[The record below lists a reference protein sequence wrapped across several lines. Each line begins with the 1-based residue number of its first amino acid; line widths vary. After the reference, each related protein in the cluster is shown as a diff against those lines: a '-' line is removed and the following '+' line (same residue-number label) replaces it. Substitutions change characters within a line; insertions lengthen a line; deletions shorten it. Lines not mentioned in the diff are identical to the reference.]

1 MRMTPRHLMATG
13 AVRRARQVLSSLLV
27 VAMSVGFVATPMTT
41 LAADAPPPNDA
52 FASAT
57 PWTTYVPEDPAQF
70 AGTAWTGSLVGA
82 STETGEPGTATRTIW
97 YRVGSTAGGVLAL
110 SDNLAAGLSQ
120 ALYEGTSVDDL
131 TLVPLISDNSGT
143 VWATLE
149 PGNQYQLQVSASA
162 ELAAGGLFYLFGQP
176 SNDTFAGARLLG
188 PAGTTQARL
197 LAATREPGE
206 PSPADC
212 ASAPKT
218 EWYAITPA
226 NASRLDM
233 TLVGPFNPS
242 ALATCLTL
250 YEGSSLGGLSQLAT
264 ATASGGLATIG
275 RNLAAG
281 TTYHIAVAGGS
292 LVNPGRDF
300 PTYGLTW
307 LLSNH
312 PPNDAFASATPWTT
326 YVPEDPAQ
334 FAGTAWTGSLVGA
347 STETGEPGTATR
359 TIWYRV
365 GSTAGGVLALSD
377 NLAAGLSQALYE
389 GTSVDDLTLVPLISD
404 NSGTVWATLEPGNQ
418 YQLQVSASA
427 ELAAGGLFY
436 LFGQPSNDT
445 FAGARLLGPAGTT
458 QARLLAATREPGEPS
473 PADCASAPKT
483 EWYAI
488 TPANASRLD
497 MTLVGPFNP
506 SALATCLTLYEG
518 SSLGGLSQLATA
530 TASGGLATIGRN
542 LAAGTTYHI
551 AVAGG
556 SLVNPGRDFPTYGLT
571 WLLSNHPPNDAF
583 ASATP
588 WTTYVPED
596 PAQFAGTA
604 WTGSLVGASTETGE
618 PGTATRTIWYR
629 VGSTAGGV
637 LALSDNLAA
646 GLSQALYEGT
656 SVDDLTLVPLISD
669 NSGTVWATLEPGN
682 QYQLQVSASAE
693 LAAGGLFYLFGQPSN
708 DTFAGARLLGPAG
721 TTQARLLAATREPG
735 EPSPADCASAPKTE
749 WYAITPANA
758 SRLDMTLVGPFNP
771 SALATCLTLY
781 EGSSLGGLSQLA
793 TATASGG
800 LATIGRNLAAGT
812 TYHIA
817 VAGGSLVNPGRDFPT
832 YGLTWLLSNHPPNDA
847 FASATPWTT
856 YVPEDPPSSPGR
868 PGPAA
873 SSGPAPRPASRAR
886 RPGRLRRRQL
896 RQIAHGGNR
905 RASRRAQQTRLVD
918 QRLVQVG
925 HPDRLVRVV
934 EEHAAEVGH
943 REPEH
948 QVAAGGLLRVVADV
962 LQRPLVDVEA
972 AGDVA
977 VEEERLGERQLVVLR
992 AVARLHRHGQ
1002 ALAAAEEVRRLERE
1016 LAEEAFVL
1024 RDAGAERQ
1032 LIAVLLLEL
1041 QRDVD
1046 RCSPCPASCRPSC
1059 RCRCPSAP

>member
-1 MRMTPRHLMATG
+1 
-13 AVRRARQVLSSLLV
+13 
-27 VAMSVGFVATPMTT
+27 MSVGFVATPMTT
-41 LAADAPPPNDA
+41 FAADLPPPNDA

-571 WLLSNHPPNDAF
+571 WSLTPPTNDAPSITGATVVVAEDGSVTIDLATSDPDDDPLTYPSTSRRPTVRRSSAPVMAISCLSHTRRPRTSTGRT
-583 ASATP
+583 ASSSRSAMVSSPRARRSTSRSRLSTTP
-588 WTTYVPED
+588 RSHRRITPRQRSAKPSSSTSSVTTP
-596 PAQFAGTA
+596 T
-604 WTGSLVGASTETGE
+604 ST
-618 PGTATRTIWYR
+618 
-629 VGSTAGGV
+629 ST
-637 LALSDNLAA
+637 S
-646 GLSQALYEGT
+646 
-656 SVDDLTLVPLISD
+656 
-669 NSGTVWATLEPGN
+669 
-682 QYQLQVSASAE
+682 SAS
-693 LAAGGLFYLFGQPSN
+693 N
-708 DTFAGARLLGPAG
+708 
-721 TTQARLLAATREPG
+721 
-735 EPSPADCASAPKTE
+735 
-749 WYAITPANA
+749 
-758 SRLDMTLVGPFNP
+758 
-771 SALATCLTLY
+771 
-781 EGSSLGGLSQLA
+781 
-793 TATASGG
+793 
-800 LATIGRNLAAGT
+800 
-812 TYHIA
+812 
-817 VAGGSLVNPGRDFPT
+817 
-832 YGLTWLLSNHPPNDA
+832 
-847 FASATPWTT
+847 
-856 YVPEDPPSSPGR
+856 
-868 PGPAA
+868 
-873 SSGPAPRPASRAR
+873 R
-886 RPGRLRRRQL
+886 RPGRFGERHHHPRCARTS
-896 RQIAHGGNR
+896 NV
-905 RASRRAQQTRLVD
+905 RAL
-918 QRLVQVG
+918 
-925 HPDRLVRVV
+925 HP
-934 EEHAAEVGH
+934 
-943 REPEH
+943 
-948 QVAAGGLLRVVADV
+948 
-962 LQRPLVDVEA
+962 QRPVRRHRPL
-972 AGDVA
+972 
-977 VEEERLGERQLVVLR
+977 QLVVGDG
-992 AVARLHRHGQ
+992 AGGTATGQ
-1002 ALAAAEEVRRLERE
+1002 VD
-1016 LAEEAFVL
+1016 V
-1024 RDAGAERQ
+1024 
-1032 LIAVLLLEL
+1032 VV
-1041 QRDVD
+1041 RDVT
-1046 RCSPCPASCRPSC
+1046 
-1059 RCRCPSAP
+1059 AP